1 LGSTTALN
9 HPDMKVLLGS
19 EGWEDEGNL
28 HLLNTES
35 TVDDVIKSIC
45 PTKVTEEPF
54 YTVDLDDIIKKVN
67 TWRINLPRVE
77 PFYAVKCNNSDKVLE
92 LLAALGTGFDCAS
105 KGEIEQVLSLG
116 VSADRIIYANPCK
129 TRSFISH
136 ANKKG
141 VKLMTFDNETELYK
155 IKDKFPDAHLVL
167 RIKADAA
174 DSQCTSFGVKF
185 GADLTAVSGLLETAL
200 SLCLQV
206 VGVSFH
212 VGSGCRDNTAFPRA
226 IAAAKSV
233 FNKAKLLGFNMNL
246 LDIGGGFP
254 GHDDGN
260 MTFTE
265 LCSGIEGALT
275 THFPAGCGVRI
286 IAEPGR
292 YMVASA
298 FTLATNVIA
307 KRQVCDD
314 GNTSFM
320 YYIND
325 GIYGSFNCLLYD
337 NAQVN
342 PHLHNTKLGDH
353 DEYKCSI
360 WGPTCDSLDKV
371 VAECV
376 LPQLEVGD
384 WLFFSNMGA
393 YTVSAATNFNGFI
406 KPALH
411 FSIRL
416 KTWMYLKNN
425 LCGNESLSTW
435 GEDKK
440 SQDSRSAM
448 LAEWMEES
456 SQLARILD
464 SLTSSPAAPEQQ
476 SREADDDP
484 TSTSQLLRALH
495 ITT

>member
-1 LGSTTALN
+1 
-9 HPDMKVLLGS
+9 MKVLLGS
-19 EGWEDEGNL
+19 EGWEDEGDL
-28 HLLNTES
+28 HLVNTES
-35 TVDDVIKSIC
+35 TIDDVIKSIC

-54 YTVDLDDIIKKVN
+54 YIVDLDDIIKKVN
-67 TWRINLPRVE
+67 KWKINLPRVE
-77 PFYAVKCNNSDKVLE
+77 PFYAVKCNNSEKVIQ

-105 KGEIEQVLSLG
+105 KGEIDQVLSYG
-116 VSADRIIYANPCK
+116 VSADRIVYANPCK

-141 VKLMTFDNETELYK
+141 VQLMTFDNETELYK
-155 IKDKFPDAHLVL
+155 VKDKFPNAHLVL
-167 RIKADAA
+167 RIKADAE

-185 GADLTAVSGLLETAL
+185 GADMSAVSTLLETAVSL
-200 SLCLQV
+200 SLNV

-212 VGSGCRDNTAFPRA
+212 VGSGCRDHTAFPRA
-226 IAAAKSV
+226 VHKAKAL
-233 FNKAKLLGFNMNL
+233 FTTAKLLGYNMYL

-260 MTFTE
+260 MGFTD
-265 LCSGIEGALT
+265 LCSGINTALSE
-275 THFPAGCGVRI
+275 HFPVGCGVRI

-298 FTLATNVIA
+298 FTLAANVIA
-307 KRQVCDD
+307 KRQVAGVDD
-314 GNTSFM
+314 TGQSFM

-337 NAQVN
+337 NAQVY
-342 PHLHNTKLGDH
+342 PHLPKNQCVSH
-353 DEYKCSI
+353 DEYACSI

-371 VAECV
+371 VASCV
-376 LPQLEVGD
+376 LPELSVGD
-384 WLFFSNMGA
+384 WVLFSNMGA

-411 FSIRL
+411 FSIYI

-425 LCGNESLSTW
+425 VCGNDVLSSW
-435 GEDKK
+435 GEEKPN
-440 SQDSRSAM
+440 QEPDSKSAM

-456 SQLARILD
+456 SRLARILD
-464 SLTSSPAAPEQQ
+464 SLTSPAAPE
-476 SREADDDP
+476 ETPAAADDP
-484 TSTSQLLRALH
+484 ASTNQLLRALH
-495 ITT
+495 ITTET

>member
-1 LGSTTALN
+1 
-9 HPDMKVLLGS
+9 MKVLLGS

-28 HLLNTES
+28 HLMNTES

-54 YTVDLDDIIKKVN
+54 YIVDLDDIVKKLN
-67 TWRINLPRVE
+67 TWKINLPRVE
-77 PFYAVKCNNSDKVLE
+77 PFYAVKCNNSEKVIQ

-105 KGEIEQVLSLG
+105 KGEIDQVLACG
-116 VSADRIIYANPCK
+116 VAADRIIYANPCK
-129 TRSFISH
+129 TRSFIGH

-141 VKLMTFDNETELYK
+141 VHLMTFDNETELYK
-155 IKDKFPDAHLVL
+155 VKDKFPNAHLVL
-167 RIKADAA
+167 RIKADAT
-174 DSQCTSFGVKF
+174 DSQCTSFGAKF
-185 GADLTAVSGLLETAL
+185 GADMTAVPTLLQTAANLGLN
-200 SLCLQV
+200 V

-226 IAAAKSV
+226 IQAAKSV
-233 FNKAKLLGFNMNL
+233 FNTAKLLGFNMYL

-265 LCSGIEGALT
+265 LCCGINTALSE
-275 THFPAGCGVRI
+275 HFPVGCGVRI

-298 FTLATNVIA
+298 FTLSANVIA
-307 KRQVCDD
+307 KRQVAASEECEEQ
-314 GNTSFM
+314 SFM

-337 NAQVN
+337 NAQVY
-342 PHLHNTKLGDH
+342 PQLFNTKSSEDA
-353 DEYKCSI
+353 EYACSI

-371 VAECV
+371 VASCS
-376 LPQLEVGD
+376 LPELEVGD
-384 WLFFSNMGA
+384 WLMFSNMGA

-411 FSIRL
+411 FSIHIN
-416 KTWMYLKNN
+416 TWMYLKNN
-425 LCGNESLSTW
+425 VCGNEVLSTW
-435 GEDKK
+435 GEEDTTTKEA
-440 SQDSRSAM
+440 DTRPAM

-456 SQLARILD
+456 TRLARILD
-464 SLTSSPAAPEQQ
+464 TLTSPPPAPTQTPDE
-476 SREADDDP
+476 DI
-484 TSTSQLLRALH
+484 TSTSQLLRALQ
-495 ITT
+495 ITTET

>member
-1 LGSTTALN
+1 
-9 HPDMKVLLGS
+9 MKVLLGS
-19 EGWEDEGNL
+19 EGWEDEGDL
-28 HLLNTES
+28 HLINTES

-54 YTVDLDDIIKKVN
+54 YIIDLDDIIKKLNVWK
-67 TWRINLPRVE
+67 TNLPRVE
-77 PFYAVKCNNSDKVLE
+77 PFYAVKCNNSDKVIQ

-105 KGEIEQVLSLG
+105 KGEIEQVLSCG
-116 VSADRIIYANPCK
+116 VSAERIIYANPCK
-129 TRSFISH
+129 TRSFIAH

-155 IKDKFPDAHLVL
+155 VKDKFPDAHLVL

-185 GADLTAVSGLLETAL
+185 GADMSAVESLLQTAASL
-200 SLCLQV
+200 SLQV

-233 FNKAKLLGFNMNL
+233 FNTAKSLGFNMHL

-260 MTFTE
+260 MTFNE
-265 LCSGIEGALT
+265 LCTGINSALSS
-275 THFPAGCGVRI
+275 HFPVGCGVRI

-307 KRQVCDD
+307 KRQVAGSDESSE
-314 GNTSFM
+314 SFM

-337 NAQVN
+337 NAQVY
-342 PHLHNTKLGDH
+342 PHLPLNAKLGDPG
-353 DEYKCSI
+353 EYKCSI

-376 LPQLEVGD
+376 LPELWVGD
-384 WLFFSNMGA
+384 WLLFSNMGA
-393 YTVSAATNFNGFI
+393 YTISAATNFNGFI

-411 FSIRL
+411 FSIHT

-425 LCGNESLSTW
+425 LCGNDVVGSW
-435 GEDKK
+435 GETKESSEPDT
-440 SQDSRSAM
+440 RSAM

-456 SQLARILD
+456 SQLAKILD
-464 SLTSSPAAPEQQ
+464 SLTSQPPAPKP
-476 SREADDDP
+476 EADDDP
-484 TSTSQLLRALH
+484 ASTNQLLRALQ